1 MFPFQCE
8 QWLNAR
14 LIEEKRV
21 GVKVPRNEHDGKF
34 TRDLVTKALRLVML
48 EEEGKT
54 YRSQAEKMSKIFGD
68 KELPQNYVDEF
79 VDYIFS

>member
-1 MFPFQCE
+1 M
-8 QWLNAR
+8 
-14 LIEEKRV
+14 
-21 GVKVPRNEHDGKF
+21 
-34 TRDLVTKALRLVML
+34 TKALRLVML

-79 VDYIFS
+79 VDYMEIHRPAVKD